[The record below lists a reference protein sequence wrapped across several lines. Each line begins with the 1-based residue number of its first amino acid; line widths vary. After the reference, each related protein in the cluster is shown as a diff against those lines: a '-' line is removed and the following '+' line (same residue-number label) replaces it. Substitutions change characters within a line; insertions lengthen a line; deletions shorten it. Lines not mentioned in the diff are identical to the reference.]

1 MTRKKET
8 PLPAKQQLQLNPEL
22 WKQILG
28 IALMALGVVTL
39 LLLLPGNQGWLK
51 DSLLGSLNVLVGWGV
66 VLAPL
71 WFFAAG
77 LYLFFDSLNKIPNI
91 GLERPIGG
99 TLLFVALIA
108 FIHLLVARFG
118 AYKDETQVLV
128 NGGGWV
134 GMFVGKLLSS
144 AVSEAGAYIV
154 LVALMLAGIIM
165 LFNVSLAQIG
175 AGVRYLLARLRGE
188 PPYKIN
194 APGAPARTPPIS
206 LIPPTS
212 GRKKGDAPP
221 PPMAPPH
228 EPSPTITPKPTRERP
243 RVVVGRAEPPRPPAP
258 AGPVMPRVI
267 GEEKRS
273 WALPLTDQVLDAHT
287 EQELSQAEIRDR
299 VKIIEQTLAH
309 FGVPARVV
317 EVSQGPT
324 VTQFGVEPG
333 FVERK
338 GQDGQ
343 AKQVKVKVAAIAGLA
358 NDLALALAA
367 SPIRIEAPI
376 PGRAMVGIEVPN
388 AQKAMVSLRSVIESE
403 VYTKME
409 SRLKIALGQDV
420 AGQAMC
426 ADLAAMPHLLIAG
439 ATGSGKSV
447 CINAV
452 IACLLMNNT
461 PQELRLLM
469 VDPKMV
475 ELVTYNGI
483 PHLVLPVITELD
495 KVVSALQWATS
506 EMDRRYREFSRV
518 GVRNLEGYNV
528 YATERNLEKLPYLVL
543 IIDELADLMMSQ
555 PVEVEKLICRLAQM
569 SRATGIHLIIATQRP
584 SVDVVTGLIK
594 ANFPAR
600 VAFAVTTQVDSRV
613 ILDGPGAEKLLG
625 RGDMLVMSSDSS
637 KLTRLQGCW
646 VSDDELRRLVR
657 YWRMAAAPEG
667 STTIPEPEISAPT
680 LLAPIKQAP
689 LWEEVVEQQKQN
701 ENRDELL
708 DQAIEI
714 VKRQERASVSLLQ
727 RKLRIGYSRAA
738 RLIDLMEEQGIIGPA
753 TEGGQGRK
761 VLVREAAGEDEESVE
776 RAWEEE
782 NE

>member
-175 AGVRYLLARLRGE
+175 AGVRYLIARLRGE
-188 PPYKIN
+188 QPYKIN
-194 APGAPARTPPIS
+194 TPGAPARTPPIS

-212 GRKKGDAPP
+212 GRRKGDAPP
-221 PPMAPPH
+221 TTMAPPH
-228 EPSPTITPKPTRERP
+228 EPSPTIAPKPTRERP

-258 AGPVMPRVI
+258 TGPVMPRVI

-273 WALPLTDQVLDAHT
+273 WSLPLTDQVLDAHT